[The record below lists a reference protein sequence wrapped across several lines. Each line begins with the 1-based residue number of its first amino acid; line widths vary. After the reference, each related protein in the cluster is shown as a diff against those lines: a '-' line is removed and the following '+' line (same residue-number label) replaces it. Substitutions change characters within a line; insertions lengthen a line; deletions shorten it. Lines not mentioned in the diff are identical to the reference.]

1 MQLATPFSAINSS
14 PKMEFLFWEELDM
27 DVIYAAESLIE
38 KIKTDYKDDIALV
51 VIMGSYIYGETH
63 SRSDLD
69 MFFVPN
75 TERGYNLGFTFI
87 IDGIGFDYW
96 PISWERLESIA
107 NHDEKITSIITEGK
121 VLYFSSEADM
131 ERFNQVKQKALDISD
146 RKKFILKSSDKLNNA
161 YKDYWRLVNA
171 NSISAARKYAIGI
184 IYTLTDALA
193 LLNRTT
199 IKRGR
204 GKLKQEI
211 LNMPLVP
218 DGFMELYDTVFAI
231 SDIGAFKKA
240 YRKLIRNTETLISQE
255 KEKICEKASF
265 KDALAGFYEEMINFY
280 NKIYH
285 ACEIHDT
292 VTALFASVELTS
304 EIEQF
309 LKDTGISYKNLPD
322 LVGAY
327 DPNNLE
333 TLVSA
338 AQNHQIKF
346 VELLTANGVKI
357 RQYSSF
363 DELKNYLSML

>member
-1 MQLATPFSAINSS
+1 
-14 PKMEFLFWEELDM
+14 M
-27 DVIYAAESLIE
+27 DVIYAVELLIE

-107 NHDEKITSIITEGK
+107 SFDENITSIITEGK

-131 ERFNQVKQKALDISD
+131 ERYNQVKQKALDISD
-146 RKKFILKSSDKLNNA
+146 RKKFTLKASGKLNKVF
-161 YKDYWRLVNA
+161 KDYWGFVNA
-171 NSISAARKYAIGI
+171 NSISDARKYAIGI
-184 IYTLTDALA
+184 IYTLTDAIA

-218 DGFMELYDTVFAI
+218 DGFMELYDTAFTV

-240 YRKLIRNTETLISQE
+240 YTKLIQNTETLISQE

-265 KDALAGFYEEMINFY
+265 KDTLTGFYEEMINFY

-285 ACEIHDT
+285 ACEVHDA

-304 EIEQF
+304 EIKQF
-309 LKDTGISYKNLPD
+309 LKDTGVSYNHLPD
-322 LVGAY
+322 LVGAFNP
-327 DPNNLE
+327 DNLE
-333 TLVSA
+333 PLVSA

-346 VELLTANGVKI
+346 VEMLTANGVNI
-357 RQYSSF
+357 RKFTNF
-363 DELKNYLSML
+363 DDLKEYLNTL